1 MIGLCRVLSSS
12 GKQSPLLSDL
22 HVGRWHSRG
31 CCCHP
36 CASAPISNMHQTCWC
51 CARAAGAV
59 SWFSACVISATR
71 LGASYSAAPALH
83 QLQQVM
89 GGCPRPRRVFA
100 AHLGAVLPTGL
111 HSHPQMKCLEDARLA
126 TASFL
131 PQTLLQIAYFPWPT
145 GKSASFVHS
154 ADSAPVGQVM
164 LVHPS
169 FLLVGKL

>member
-1 MIGLCRVLSSS
+1 MLGLCRATSSS

-22 HVGRWHSRG
+22 HVGCWHSRC

-36 CASAPISNMHQTCWC
+36 CASAPISNRHQTCWC

-59 SWFSACVISATR
+59 SWLICVISATR

-89 GGCPRPRRVFA
+89 GGCPRPCRVFA